1 MVRMYLCCRCIRH
14 DIGTFGG
21 CFDTEGLPLAWWW
34 MTARRCKN
42 NSREIWLMVG

>member
-34 MTARRCKN
+34 MTARVVRTILE
-42 NSREIWLMVG
+42 RFG